1 MVNESTGRANQ
12 VLCCLQCSLQ
22 TTKICNIINH
32 VKTHEEEELIEDDEV
47 ELEEGGEP
55 AIDAG
60 YSEKG
65 PQQMQ

>member
-1 MVNESTGRANQ
+1 M
-12 VLCCLQCSLQ
+12 
-22 TTKICNIINH
+22 INH
-32 VKTHEEEELIEDDEV
+32 VKTHEEEELLEDDEV

>member
-1 MVNESTGRANQ
+1 MVNKTTGRANQ

-32 VKTHEEEELIEDDEV
+32 VKTHEEEEEKEDDEI
-47 ELEEGGEP
+47 ELGEDGEP

-60 YSEKG
+60 LSEKAS
-65 PQQMQ
+65 QQLQ